1 MPSFDVVSRTDLME
15 VDNAIHGV
23 EREIKQRFDL
33 ANTKCSVSRS
43 ENTMTLIADNNM
55 KMEQVVEL
63 LCLYLAKRKVELGAL
78 DFGTPQNAGG
88 GVLRETVSI
97 KQGIDGDLGRLISK
111 EVKRTKMKV
120 QVTIQGQELRVS
132 GKKKDDLQAT
142 MSLIKAMEN
151 QQPVQFVNYRE

>member
-63 LCLYLAKRKVELGAL
+63 LRLYLAKRKVELGAF

-132 GKKKDDLQAT
+132 GKKRDDLQAT
-142 MSLIKAMEN
+142 MSLIKAMEK

>member
-33 ANTKCSVSRS
+33 ANTKCAVSRS

-63 LCLYLAKRKVELGAL
+63 LRLYLAKRKVELGAL
-78 DFGTPQNAGG
+78 DFGTPQNAAG

-97 KQGIDGDLGRLISK
+97 KQGIDGDLGRMISK
-111 EVKRTKMKV
+111 EVKRAKMKV

-132 GKKKDDLQAT
+132 AKKRDDLQAT
-142 MSLIKAMEN
+142 ISLIKGMEN
-151 QQPVQFVNYRE
+151 QQPLQFVNYRD

>member
-63 LCLYLAKRKVELGAL
+63 LRLYLAKRKVELGAL

-151 QQPVQFVNYRE
+151 QQPVQNYRE

>member
-55 KMEQVVEL
+55 KMDQVVEL

-97 KQGIDGDLGRLISK
+97 KQGIDGGLGRMIIK

-142 MSLIKAMEN
+142 MSLIKAMES

>member
-33 ANTKCSVSRS
+33 VNTKCSLSRS
-43 ENTMTLIADNNM
+43 DNTMTLIADNNM

-63 LCLYLAKRKVELGAL
+63 LRLYLAKRKVELRAL
-78 DFGTPQNAGG
+78 DFGTPQNAAGG
-88 GVLRETVSI
+88 ALRETVSI
-97 KQGIDGDLGRLISK
+97 KQGIDGDLGRMISK
-111 EVKRTKMKV
+111 EVKCAKMKV

-132 GKKKDDLQAT
+132 GKKRDDLQAT
-142 MSLIKAMEN
+142 ISLIKAMET

>member
-63 LCLYLAKRKVELGAL
+63 LRLYLAKRKVELGAL
-78 DFGTPQNAGG
+78 NFGTPQNAAG
-88 GVLRETVSI
+88 GVLRETASI

>member
-23 EREIKQRFDL
+23 QREIKQRFDL

-43 ENTMTLIADNNM
+43 DNTVTLIADNSM

-63 LCLYLAKRKVELGAL
+63 LRLYLAKRKVELGAL

>member
-1 MPSFDVVSRTDLME
+1 
-15 VDNAIHGV
+15 
-23 EREIKQRFDL
+23 
-33 ANTKCSVSRS
+33 
-43 ENTMTLIADNNM
+43 
-55 KMEQVVEL
+55 
-63 LCLYLAKRKVELGAL
+63 LYLAKRKVELGAL

>member
-43 ENTMTLIADNNM
+43 DNTMTLIADNNM

-63 LCLYLAKRKVELGAL
+63 LRLYLAKRKVELGAL

-142 MSLIKAMEN
+142 MSLIKAMES

>member
-63 LCLYLAKRKVELGAL
+63 LRLYLAKRKVELGAL

-142 MSLIKAMEN
+142 MSLIKAIEN

>member
-15 VDNAIHGV
+15 VDNAINGV
-23 EREIKQRFDL
+23 EREIKTRYDL

-63 LCLYLAKRKVELGAL
+63 LRLYMSKRNVDLGAL
-78 DFGTPQNAGG
+78 DFGTPENAAGG
-88 GVLRETVSI
+88 TLRETVSI
-97 KQGIDGDLGRLISK
+97 KQGIDGDLSRTISK
-111 EVKRTKMKV
+111 EVKRAKMKV

-132 GKKKDDLQAT
+132 GKKRDDLQAT
-142 MSLIKAMEN
+142 MTLIKAMEN
-151 QQPVQFVNYRE
+151 QQPVQFVNYRD

>member
-33 ANTKCSVSRS
+33 VNTKCSLSRS
-43 ENTMTLIADNNM
+43 DNTMTLIADNNM

-63 LCLYLAKRKVELGAL
+63 LRLYLAKRKVELGAL
-78 DFGTPQNAGG
+78 DFGTPQNAAGG
-88 GVLRETVSI
+88 ALRETVSI
-97 KQGIDGDLGRLISK
+97 KQGIDGDLGRMISK
-111 EVKRTKMKV
+111 EVKRAKMKV

-132 GKKKDDLQAT
+132 GKKRDALQAT
-142 MSLIKAMEN
+142 ISLVKAMET

>member
-15 VDNAIHGV
+15 VDNAIQGV

-43 ENTMTLIADNNM
+43 DNTMTLIADNNM
-55 KMEQVVEL
+55 KMDQVVEL

-151 QQPVQFVNYRE
+151 QQSVQFVNYRE

>member
-63 LCLYLAKRKVELGAL
+63 LRLYLAKRKVELGAL

-111 EVKRTKMKV
+111 EVKRTKMIV

-132 GKKKDDLQAT
+132 GKKRDDLQAT
-142 MSLIKAMEN
+142 ISLIKGIEN
-151 QQPVQFVNYRE
+151 QQPLQFVNYRD

>member
-63 LCLYLAKRKVELGAL
+63 LRLYLAKRKVELGAL

-142 MSLIKAMEN
+142 MSLIKAMES

>member
-43 ENTMTLIADNNM
+43 DNTMTLIADNNM

-63 LCLYLAKRKVELGAL
+63 LRLYLAKRKVELGAL

-142 MSLIKAMEN
+142 MSLIKAIEN

>member
-23 EREIKQRFDL
+23 EREIEQRFDL

-63 LCLYLAKRKVELGAL
+63 LRLYLAKRKVELGAL